1 MNKGRRLKPAHP
13 TIDVLVSAV
22 AWTRALR
29 SAAALCRKA
38 ARAAWAAG
46 APAAVKRHGATAE
59 VSIVLTTDAAIRKL
73 NAAYRKKDKPTNVLS
88 FPADDAAALGGSVGL
103 ILGDVVIA
111 YGTVAREAREAR
123 KSLKDHLSHMVVH
136 GVLHLL
142 GYDHET
148 APDAETME
156 SLETKILSKMRVPD
170 PYRDTDAKSARVSP
184 ARPRGVRRKT

>member
-1 MNKGRRLKPAHP
+1 MRRGQPADP
-13 TIDVLVSAV
+13 TIDVLISA
-22 AWTRALR
+22 ATWTRALP
-29 SAAALCRKA
+29 SAAAVCRKA
-38 ARAAWAAG
+38 ARAAWAGG
-46 APAAVKRHGATAE
+46 APAAVKRHGRAAE
-59 VSIVLTTDAAIRKL
+59 VSIALTTDRAIRKL
-73 NAAYRKKDKPTNVLS
+73 NALYRNKDKPTNVLS
-88 FPADDAAALGGSVGL
+88 FPANDATALGGSVGL

-111 YGTVAREAREAR
+111 YGTVVGEAQEAG

-156 SLETKILSKMRVPD
+156 SLETKILSKMGVPD
-170 PYRDTDAKSARVSP
+170 PYSDTDAKPARASI